1 MDLVEIQRFAVAKIN
16 ADPVLS
22 AAGCKAVVED
32 KGDAFAEV
40 EAAVADG
47 LCAIVLLPKW
57 SPQSSAAKNAVGI
70 ADLVVN
76 LTEIPD
82 LNRENHPNALHG
94 LSAAQ
99 RIAWLLNMEKVAG
112 DAGSVLTLADP
123 GIQPAVQEDG
133 RGVVYSISF
142 RQQYQLTDATPQE
155 FRS

>member
-1 MDLVEIQRFAVAKIN
+1 MDLVDIQRFAVERIN

-22 AAGCKAVVED
+22 AAGCRAVVED

-40 EAAVADG
+40 DAAVAGG

-82 LNRENHPNALHG
+82 LNRENHPGALHG
-94 LSAAQ
+94 LTAAQ
-99 RIAWLLNMEKVAG
+99 RIAWLLNLEKVAD
-112 DAGSVLTLADP
+112 DACSVLTLANP

-142 RQQYQLTDATPQE
+142 RQQYQLTDATKE
-155 FRS
+155 

>member
-22 AAGCKAVVED
+22 TAKCKAVVED

-40 EAAVADG
+40 KAAAAAG
-47 LCAIVLLPKW
+47 LCAIVMIPRW

-70 ADLVVN
+70 ADLLIN
-76 LTEIPD
+76 LTEIPS
-82 LNRENHPNALHG
+82 LNRKRPNALHG

-99 RIAWLLNMEKVAG
+99 RIAWLLNMEKVAD
-112 DAGSVLTLADP
+112 DACSVLTLADP

>member
-1 MDLVEIQRFAVAKIN
+1 MNLVDIQRFAVERIN

-40 EAAVADG
+40 NAAVEGG
-47 LCAIVLLPKW
+47 LCAIVLLPRW
-57 SPQSSAAKNAVGI
+57 SPQSSAAKNAVGN

-82 LNRENHPNALHG
+82 LNRESHPNAMHG
-94 LSAAQ
+94 LTAAQ
-99 RIAWLLNMEKVAG
+99 RIAWLLNLERAAG
-112 DAGSVLTLADP
+112 DACSVLTLSP
-123 GIQPAVQEDG
+123 QGIQPAVQEDG

-142 RQQYQLTDATPQE
+142 RQQYQLTDATKE
-155 FRS
+155 

>member
-1 MDLVEIQRFAVAKIN
+1 MDLVDIQRFAVERIN

-22 AAGCKAVVED
+22 AAGCIAVVED

-40 EAAVADG
+40 NSAVEGG

-57 SPQSSAAKNAVGI
+57 SPRSSAAKNAVGN

-82 LNRENHPNALHG
+82 LNRERPNALHG
-94 LSAAQ
+94 LTAAQ
-99 RIAWLLNMEKVAG
+99 RIAWLLNMEKVTG
-112 DAGSVLTLADP
+112 DACSVLTLANP

-133 RGVVYSISF
+133 RGVVYSISLV
-142 RQQYQLTDATPQE
+142 QQYQLTDATP
-155 FRS
+155 

>member
-1 MDLVEIQRFAVAKIN
+1 MDLVDIQRFAVERIN

-22 AAGCKAVVED
+22 AAGCIAVVED

-40 EAAVADG
+40 NSAVEGG

-57 SPQSSAAKNAVGI
+57 SPRSSAAKNAVGN

-82 LNRENHPNALHG
+82 LNRERPNALHG
-94 LSAAQ
+94 LTAAQ
-99 RIAWLLNMEKVAG
+99 RIAWLLNMEKVTG
-112 DAGSVLTLADP
+112 DACSVLTLANP

-142 RQQYQLTDATPQE
+142 VQQYQLTDATP
-155 FRS
+155 

>member
-1 MDLVEIQRFAVAKIN
+1 MDLIDIQRFAVAKIN
-16 ADPVLS
+16 ADPILN
-22 AAGCKAVVED
+22 AAGCIAVVED

-40 EAAVADG
+40 NAAVEGG

-57 SPQSSAAKNAVGI
+57 SPRSSAAKNAVGN

-82 LNRENHPNALHG
+82 LNRERPDAIHG
-94 LSAAQ
+94 LTAAQ
-99 RIAWLLNMEKVAG
+99 RIAWLLNMEKVAD
-112 DAGSVLTLADP
+112 DACSVLTLANP

-142 RQQYQLTDATPQE
+142 VQQYQLTDATKE
-155 FRS
+155 

>member
-1 MDLVEIQRFAVAKIN
+1 MDLVAIQRFAVERIN

-22 AAGCKAVVED
+22 AAGCRAVVED

-40 EAAVADG
+40 DAAVADG

-76 LTEIPD
+76 LTELPD
-82 LNRENHPNALHG
+82 LNRERPGALHG
-94 LSAAQ
+94 LAAAQ
-99 RIAWLLNMEKVAG
+99 RIAWLLNLENVAD
-112 DAGSVLTLADP
+112 DACSVLALAES

-142 RQQYQLTDATPQE
+142 RQQYQLTDATKE
-155 FRS
+155 

>member
-1 MDLVEIQRFAVAKIN
+1 MDLIDIQRFAVERIN

-22 AAGCKAVVED
+22 AAGCIAVVED
-32 KGDAFAEV
+32 RGDAFAEV
-40 EAAVADG
+40 NAAVEGG

-57 SPQSSAAKNAVGI
+57 SPRSSAAKNAVGN

-82 LNRENHPNALHG
+82 LNRERPDAIHG
-94 LSAAQ
+94 LTAAQ
-99 RIAWLLNMEKVAG
+99 RITG
-112 DAGSVLTLADP
+112 DACSVLTLANP

-142 RQQYQLTDATPQE
+142 VQQYQLTDATKE
-155 FRS
+155 